1 MGKLWGKNIGQRN
14 KKKVIAEAIWIK
26 LYNFV
31 QYKIKQSF
39 DLRCYSCIFFINA
52 FSLMTRIRG
61 STRKQSVRSQFRKV
75 HIHIYLY
82 IYQVAEPGTWSEA
95 VNSSEGDRAF
105 SEASAAN
112 TLPQALNLNRNLITL
127 YPKRKTCFFE
137 AAMIYTNSCRTVNI
151 AVRIFALSAS
161 MNLVL
166 SADGPTPAAE
176 RWIYPS
182 PRQVSKGPAQELQT
196 QKGARDISVIEKQ
209 FF

>member
-1 MGKLWGKNIGQRN
+1 
-14 KKKVIAEAIWIK
+14 
-26 LYNFV
+26 
-31 QYKIKQSF
+31 
-39 DLRCYSCIFFINA
+39 
-52 FSLMTRIRG
+52 MTRIRG

-127 YPKRKTCFFE
+127 YPKRKTRFFD

-151 AVRIFALSAS
+151 AVSIFALSAS